1 MTMSLSR
8 DHLSPADWNNGPGPQ
23 EYYGRGLPHTTL
35 IRRLLMFGAAAG
47 GTDIP
52 AGPVYGLDKQG
63 TFGLVTVGVQ
73 EMDRTPAHNQ

>member
-1 MTMSLSR
+1 MPLSKS
-8 DHLSPADWNNGPGPQ
+8 HLSPADWNNGPGPQ

-63 TFGLVTVGVQ
+63 MSGLVTVGVQ
-73 EMDRTPAHNQ
+73 GMIKTPQHNY